1 MPDGELMVE
10 VGGARRVLC
19 RVSVLL
25 DARVDEASSIE
36 KVGDPGSAE

>member
-1 MPDGELMVE
+1 MPDGEFTVL
-10 VGGARRVLC
+10 GGARRVLW

-25 DARVDEASSIE
+25 DARVDETSSIV